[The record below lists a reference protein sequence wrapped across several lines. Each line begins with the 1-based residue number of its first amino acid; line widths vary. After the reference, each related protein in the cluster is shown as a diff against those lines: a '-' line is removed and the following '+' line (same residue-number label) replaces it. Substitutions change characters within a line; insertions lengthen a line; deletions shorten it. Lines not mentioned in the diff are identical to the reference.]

1 MTQFFTQ
8 VRTSRK
14 TRQCERCHKPITP
27 GERYARHSAP
37 PGGELG
43 NLGWWHIIEHPADQC
58 PEAASPR

>member
-1 MTQFFTQ
+1 MSEVITT

-14 TRQCERCHKPITP
+14 ARQCETCHKPIGH

-43 NLGWWHIIEHPADQC
+43 NTGWWVIVEHLKC
-58 PEAASPR
+58 PKEAR